1 MTMQKK
7 ILSRILFRTATRIIF
22 KYYMMNDIK
31 LKKKKNSG
39 KGQRWNEIMWTLIF
53 AQQLLEC
60 TRDYAFIF

>member
-7 ILSRILFRTATRIIF
+7 ILSRILFRTATRIIV

-39 KGQRWNEIMWTLIF
+39 KGQRWNEIM
-53 AQQLLEC
+53 
-60 TRDYAFIF
+60 

>member
-7 ILSRILFRTATRIIF
+7 ILSRILFRTATRIIV

-31 LKKKKNSG
+31 LKKEKNSG